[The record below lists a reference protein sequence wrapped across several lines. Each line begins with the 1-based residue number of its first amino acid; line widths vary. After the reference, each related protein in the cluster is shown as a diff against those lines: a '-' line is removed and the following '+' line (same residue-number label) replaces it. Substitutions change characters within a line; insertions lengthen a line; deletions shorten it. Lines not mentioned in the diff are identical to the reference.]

1 MNKSAIKDLVYG
13 GMTELMKNKTY
24 YYHSSVGANYGHW
37 TEHGKEALTEFMNLV
52 AGKMY
57 EAEQA
62 DLDSRAKQQ
71 VLDQLKA
78 KS

>member
-13 GMTELMKNKTY
+13 GMTELMKNRTY
-24 YYHSSVGANYGHW
+24 YYHSTVSSSYGHW
-37 TEHGKEALTEFMNLV
+37 TEHGKEALQEFMNLV

-57 EAEQA
+57 EAEQE

-71 VLDQLKA
+71 VLDQLKG
-78 KS
+78 K